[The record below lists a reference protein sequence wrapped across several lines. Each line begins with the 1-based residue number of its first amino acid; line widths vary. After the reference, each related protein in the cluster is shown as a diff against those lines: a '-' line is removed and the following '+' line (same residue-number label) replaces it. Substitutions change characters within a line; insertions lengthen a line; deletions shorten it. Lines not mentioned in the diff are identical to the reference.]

1 MKLGTFLITLSYCLY
16 MASSEEFENV
26 SDKKYTTEPN
36 SF

>member
-1 MKLGTFLITLSYCLY
+1 MRLGTFLITLSYCLY

-26 SDKKYTTEPN
+26 SDKSYTTELN